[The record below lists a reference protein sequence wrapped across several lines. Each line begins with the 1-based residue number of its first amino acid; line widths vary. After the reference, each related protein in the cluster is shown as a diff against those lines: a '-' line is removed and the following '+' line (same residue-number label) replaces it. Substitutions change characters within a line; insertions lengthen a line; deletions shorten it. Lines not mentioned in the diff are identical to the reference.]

1 VLRAAASVVVDRHA
15 NLRAGFAYEGL
26 RQPVQVIPR
35 SVELPWEEIDFS
47 GLDAGRQETAVARW
61 LEEDRARRFDLSAP
75 PLLRFTLLRLGHQR
89 FRLVFTC
96 HHLL

>member
-26 RQPVQVIPR
+26 RQPVQVIPKQ
-35 SVELPWEEIDFS
+35 VDVPWEEVDLQATD
-47 GLDAGRQETAVARW
+47 GAAEEAAVEAW